1 MFFIDRFIFQ
11 YQPYLCDMAG
21 IYIHIPFCK
30 QKCTYCDFH
39 FSTSFQAYY
48 DEMIACMLQEIVQR
62 RDELQGQEIATIYF
76 GGGTPSLLK
85 PVDLLV
91 LMQAIR
97 SNYSFAAEVE
107 CTLEANPDDISAEA
121 VSDWIKAGVNRLS
134 VGIQSFDETDLR
146 WMNRAHTADE
156 GMNCIRIAQQ
166 VGIQNIS
173 LDLMYGLPNM
183 DNTRW
188 LKQLHRAIDL
198 NVQHISAYCLT
209 VEEKTALHQLVAK
222 QKIIPASN
230 ELQGKQF
237 ETLVAAL
244 QKAGFF
250 QYEISNFAQSGYIS
264 MHNSNY
270 WKGVHYLGIGPSAH
284 SFDGISRAWNVANN
298 QQYMRL
304 MKANQPVFER
314 EMLTLN
320 DQFNELLLTGLRTC
334 WGVDLQQLSRILS
347 LSDSFWNQ
355 LAAFEARNW
364 LHVKDH
370 QLILTESGK
379 LWADKIALDLF
390 VG

>member
-1 MFFIDRFIFQ
+1 
-11 YQPYLCDMAG
+11 MAG

-48 DEMIACMLQEIVQR
+48 EAMIACILQEIIQR
-62 RDELQGQEIATIYF
+62 KNELIGQNVATIYF
-76 GGGTPSLLK
+76 GGGTPSILK
-85 PVDLLV
+85 PADLQV
-91 LMQAIR
+91 LIDAIR
-97 SNYSFAAEVE
+97 TNYSVTPAFE
-107 CTLEANPDDISAEA
+107 CTLEANPDDISAET
-121 VSDWIKAGVNRLS
+121 VNSWMKAGVNRLS
-134 VGIQSFDETDLR
+134 VGIQSFDEQDLR
-146 WMNRAHTADE
+146 WMNRAHSAEE
-156 GMNCIRIAQQ
+156 GMNCIKIAQEI
-166 VGIQNIS
+166 GIKNIS

-183 DNTRW
+183 DNARW
-188 LKQLHRAIDL
+188 LKQIQQAIDL

-209 VEEKTALHQLVAK
+209 VEEKTALHQLVVK

-230 ELQGKQF
+230 ELQSEQF
-237 ETLVAAL
+237 ETLVNEL
-244 QKAGFF
+244 RKAGFF

-264 MHNSNY
+264 KHNSNY

-284 SFDGISRAWNVANN
+284 SFDGVSRAWNVANN

-314 EMLTLN
+314 EILTLN

-347 LSDSFWNQ
+347 LSESFWNQ

-379 LWADKIALDLF
+379 LWADKIAQDLF